1 MAYGTTDENTLYV
14 VGGAHYTGVS
24 KGNFTTQF
32 YALNL
37 TQTGWNTSNPPWTM
51 MSYPTSLLPRAISRF
66 QYSMALSPDNST
78 LGVWDVTDADRLVE
92 YSVGNASWT
101 SATITDSL
109 SGNGV
114 QAVTDPTTGLVYFP
128 GGGPANYS
136 AMMVYNPTTGMIT
149 DAPSSYPIVNGTPYY
164 SFTWNS
170 QRNKFIYFTGKADAI
185 NPFYEF
191 TPSTGQWSQMVTN
204 GTTPLPQFR
213 SCLVSAKNGSKMIL
227 FGGDNGFLSSSSL
240 YILDVPTM
248 TWSMATNASEERSG
262 MACSV
267 SGDRFVVWG
276 GFKALNLTSRIGV
289 SAVPLVYNLAN
300 QTWTTT
306 Y

>member
-1 MAYGTTDENTLYV
+1 MISSSHIPRWLKPIAWFWGLLCLLVITASAQPISTCCMAYGTTNENTLYV
-14 VGGAHYTGVS
+14 VGGAHYTGISEVA
-24 KGNFTTQF
+24 FPAQF

-51 MSYPTSLLPRAISRF
+51 MSYPTSLLPRAMSRF

-101 SATITDSL
+101 SVNITDTL
-109 SGNGV
+109 SGDGV

-149 DAPSSYPIVNGTPYY
+149 DAPSSYPIVNGHQRYY
-164 SFTWNS
+164 PATSVQKLPSIRKIWN
-170 QRNKFIYFTGKADAI
+170 G
-185 NPFYEF
+185 
-191 TPSTGQWSQMVTN
+191 
-204 GTTPLPQFR
+204 
-213 SCLVSAKNGSKMIL
+213 L
-227 FGGDNGFLSSSSL
+227 FGL
-240 YILDVPTM
+240 
-248 TWSMATNASEERSG
+248 
-262 MACSV
+262 
-267 SGDRFVVWG
+267 WG
-276 GFKALNLTSRIGV
+276 QIRCFKALNSITRIGV

-300 QTWTTT
+300 LTWTTT